1 MATMKNDWQEVEVE
15 AELVAAP
22 SAVPLLDY
30 LDRKPDP
37 QDTLLGNRFL
47 CREGGM
53 LFVGPSGIGK
63 SSAGTQQ
70 DVLWSVGR
78 EAFGIKPA
86 GALKILVIQAEN
98 DPGDL
103 HEMTKGVMGA
113 MRLTQAE
120 LGMCREN
127 LLIIGEKARTAGT
140 FVDQVLAPALDH
152 YRPDIVRIDPLLAF
166 LGGDPSDPKVLSP
179 FCRNMINPLLEEY
192 RCACVLN
199 HHTPKTNNRDTS
211 AWKPADWMYSG
222 AGSADLTNW
231 ARAVLVIEPTAN
243 PHVFRFIAAKRGR
256 RTGWQ
261 DEAGNT
267 VYERVF
273 CHTEGSIAWREATVE
288 EAAGIRQKGAAA
300 MPTDDELLA
309 HVPLTGTVPK
319 DVLLSKWNGMGVGEK
334 KCRAKLNV
342 FLSND
347 PPVVFE
353 HYERRSGT
361 RPRVLIGRREQTLF
375 SQ

>member
-1 MATMKNDWQEVEVE
+1 VSKENRARVAVDLEMEPPEV
-15 AELVAAP
+15 P
-22 SAVPLLDY
+22 QAVPLLDY
-30 LDRKPDP
+30 LDHKPDP

-63 SSAGTQQ
+63 SSASVQM
-70 DVLWSVGR
+70 DVCHSVGR
-78 EAFGIKPA
+78 PAFGIEAAAP
-86 GALKILVIQAEN
+86 LKILVIQAEN
-98 DPGDL
+98 DAGDL

-113 MRLTQAE
+113 MRMTKAE
-120 LGMCREN
+120 LDLCREN
-127 LLIIGEKARTAGT
+127 LLIIGEKARTAAT
-140 FVDQVLAPALDH
+140 FVHEVLAPALDH

-192 RCACVLN
+192 RCACALN

-211 AWKPADWMYSG
+211 GWKPSDWMYSG

-243 PHVFRFIAAKRGR
+243 PHAFRFIAAKRGR
-256 RTGWQ
+256 RTGWE

-273 CHTEGSIAWREATVE
+273 CHSEGSIAWREATPE
-288 EAAGIRQKGAAA
+288 EAAGIRKKGDAA
-300 MPTDDELLA
+300 MRTDEELLA
-309 HVPLTGTVPK
+309 HVPITGTVAK
-319 DVLLSKWNGMGVGEK
+319 DVLLSKWNSMGVGEK

-342 FLSND
+342 FLSDN
-347 PPVVFE
+347 PPVIFE
-353 HYERRSGT
+353 HQERRSGT
-361 RPRVLIGRREQTLF
+361 RPRVLIGRQEQTLF
-375 SQ
+375 TQ